1 MIIIHVTY
9 DVSFIAYSPF
19 VFTSFFSFLTLSPL
33 FSVLQLLYFDGVVEK
48 KVPKGIYAQPRKST
62 TEGGSEGLRCDH
74 PIFVPLVKG

>member
-1 MIIIHVTY
+1 MLSLLFT
-9 DVSFIAYSPF
+9 SSPF
-19 VFTSFFSFLTLSPL
+19 STSLPPIL
-33 FSVLQLLYFDGVVEK
+33 FSNPLTSLHALQLLYFDGVVEK